1 MYSHHKLSMILE
13 QQPHLLS
20 AIAHVFTNSLHV
32 HAAAYYV
39 SGQRTAAAAAV
50 DSTSIVYSDKQDYAT
65 AFTRNDRVS
74 LQQPRNSIN
83 TGIFNTATDTSTAT
97 GIVRTSSSRRSSSSL
112 LQTNNRL
119 SGDFALF
126 NKQQQQQHQQ
136 QSHFTQPSAVTG
148 MEPVRYKNPL
158 QFHNC

>member
-1 MYSHHKLSMILE
+1 
-13 QQPHLLS
+13 LLS
-20 AIAHVFTNSLHV
+20 AIAHVCTNSLHV

-39 SGQRTAAAAAV
+39 SGQGTAAAAAV

-112 LQTNNRL
+112 HQTNNRL

-126 NKQQQQQHQQ
+126 NKQQQQHQQ
-136 QSHFTQPSAVTG
+136 QSHFTQQSAITG
-148 MEPVRYKNPL
+148 MEPVRYRNHCYIIITADIL
-158 QFHNC
+158 DFASAIR